1 MIKQFL
7 TAVALGACCTAGAMA
22 QTAATEGAMA
32 TAPRQ
37 LKKMG
42 VTLGSLGNPYFV
54 ALARGAETAAKQ
66 INPQAKVTVLSAD
79 YDLNKQFSHIDSFIV
94 AGVDLILINA
104 ADARAIEPAVRKA
117 KKAGIVVVAVDVAA
131 AGADATVQTDNI
143 QAGELACG
151 FLAERLKGRGNLII
165 QNGPPVSAV
174 LDRVRGCKT
183 VLAKHPDIRILS
195 DDQDAKGSREG
206 GLNVMQLYLTR
217 FPKVDAV
224 FTINDPQAVGA
235 DLAARQ
241 LNRRGIVIAS
251 VDGAP
256 DIEAALKSD
265 TLVQASASQDPWAIA
280 RTAVQ
285 LGVGMMNG
293 QRPAKPVMLLPSTL
307 VTRANVHDYKGWAA
321 PR

>member
-1 MIKQFL
+1 M
-7 TAVALGACCTAGAMA
+7 AALCALPAAA
-22 QTAATEGAMA
+22 QTPSQSAAQ
-32 TAPRQ
+32 APQRQ
-37 LKKMG
+37 LKKVG

-54 ALARGAETAAKQ
+54 ALARGAEAAARQ
-66 INPQAKVTVLSAD
+66 ANPDVKVTVLSAD
-79 YDLNKQFSHIDSFIV
+79 YDLNKQFTHIDSFIV
-94 AGVDLILINA
+94 ARVDLILINA

-117 KKAGIVVVAVDVAA
+117 RKAGIVVVAVDVAA
-131 AGADATVQTDNI
+131 AGADATVQTDNT

-151 FLAERLKGRGNLII
+151 FIAERLKGRGNVII

-174 LDRVRGCKT
+174 LDRVKGCKA
-183 VLAKHPDIRILS
+183 VLARHPDIRILS

-241 LNRRGIVIAS
+241 LNRRGILIAS

-256 DIEAALKSD
+256 DIEAALKAD

-293 QRPAKPVMLLPSTL
+293 QRPATPTVLLPSTL
-307 VTRANVHDYKGWAA
+307 VTRANVSQYKGWAT